1 LKIDQVKVGLRVRVA
16 RPSPD
21 ALSLRGR
28 VGTVIDVQ
36 PWLLYSVRVRF
47 DDGHEASVKPGELE
61 PA

>member
-1 LKIDQVKVGLRVRVA
+1 MKVEQVQVGMRVRVA

-36 PWLLYSVRVRF
+36 PWLNYPVRVRF
-47 DDGHEASVKPGELE
+47 GDGHEASVKPGELE